1 MSNIEYEIIC
11 EENKHS
17 KDFKLHNLYE
27 VTIEKLS
34 KINSLFSNDRMK

>member
-1 MSNIEYEIIC
+1 MSNIEYDIC

-17 KDFKLHNLYE
+17 EGHKLHNLYK
-27 VTIEKLS
+27 VTIEKLL